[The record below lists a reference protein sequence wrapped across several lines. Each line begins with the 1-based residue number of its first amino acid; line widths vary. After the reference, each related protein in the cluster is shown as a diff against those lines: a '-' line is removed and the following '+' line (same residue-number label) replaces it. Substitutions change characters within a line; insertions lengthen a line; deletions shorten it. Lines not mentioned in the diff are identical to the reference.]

1 MVEGAEDCITKII
14 TLEPGNTLGIQYQID
29 EKLVI
34 HSIKDVGLFPDWN
47 LAHGRSQ
54 QVQAGDVIVE
64 VNSHTDPQKML
75 EELLLPHSSV
85 IKLQSARKQS
95 NALVDRYAKG
105 SNTVSC
111 YSCFGIGQRTIVKPK
126 RSETIRPA
134 GFPCELYNDQYFGK
148 LRKLHN
154 IPEDFINVDRETWSY
169 KDLSSAGGKG
179 GCGCSDIGNH
189 FFLKELSSGDHL
201 SLCDIARTYVDHIIN
216 SEHTGTMIN
225 LIYLHYRDIATGR
238 RFYVMKN
245 HCRDPGPGAR
255 RALFDIKGC
264 ADDKTLE
271 MKGSPI
277 KVARKRCWHLHKW
290 GGQCCWTPD
299 RLTYWEGKQIA
310 RKLQISVLE
319 TERQNVLRIV
329 QSDTDFLAR
338 HGLMDYS
345 LLLACNRADAPDDG
359 GAHTCGG
366 VSDGEPV
373 RLSLSIIDILQK
385 WTLPKMIA
393 RAIKVLERSKATI
406 PPAPYADQF
415 ERHFAELFVS
425 KKF

>member
-1 MVEGAEDCITKII
+1 MVEGAE
-14 TLEPGNTLGIQYQID
+14 G
-29 EKLVI
+29 
-34 HSIKDVGLFPDWN
+34 
-47 LAHGRSQ
+47 
-54 QVQAGDVIVE
+54 
-64 VNSHTDPQKML
+64 
-75 EELLLPHSSV
+75 
-85 IKLQSARKQS
+85 KQG
-95 NALVDRYAKG
+95 NALVDRDAKG
-105 SNTVSC
+105 SNIVSC
-111 YSCFGIGQRTIVKPK
+111 FSCFGLGQRTIVKPK
-126 RSETIRPA
+126 RSETIKPA
-134 GFPCELYNDQYFGK
+134 GCSCELYNDQYFGK

-154 IPEDFINVDRETWSY
+154 IPEDFINVDKVTWSY

-179 GCGCSDIGNH
+179 GCSCCNIGNH

-201 SLCDIARTYVDHIIN
+201 SLCDIARTYVDHIIK

-225 LIYLHYRDIATGR
+225 FIYLHYRDIATGR

-245 HCRDPGPGAR
+245 HCRVPGAGAR

-271 MKGSPI
+271 MKGT
-277 KVARKRCWHLHKW
+277 KVRVVRKRCWHLHKW
-290 GGQCCWTPD
+290 GGQCCWTPL
-299 RLTYWEGKQIA
+299 RVTYWEGKQIA

-319 TERQNVLRIV
+319 AERQSVLRIV

-359 GAHTCGG
+359 GAHTCRG
-366 VSDGEPV
+366 VSEGEPV

-385 WTLPKMIA
+385 WTLPKRIA

-415 ERHFAELFVS
+415 EGHFAELFVL
-425 KKF
+425 KEF